1 MKYYDVS
8 HWGDSSGQSTT
19 GTREKEILINPDTG
33 KMCFLKYSMCKPGR
47 DYATEYWSEIIAY
60 EVGRYLGFNVLEYD
74 LAEKNGRFG
83 CISENMVDTDSE
95 QLIEGHS
102 ILTNYDAS
110 YDPEDKNMYS
120 KYTFSFVKNALDKY
134 GYGAFI
140 NDFIDILIFDSI
152 IGNRDRHQSNWGF
165 IHKRTQTI
173 ECAEDGGKYIRKV
186 IKKLKNSKQ
195 DKKENLEDVSKD
207 VMSPI
212 YDSGCCL
219 GRELSEESIKIRLS
233 DDISFDGFIR
243 KSQAEL
249 RRDDMPTKKVSH
261 FDLLQYV
268 MNLND
273 SYKQFVEKRIK
284 EICDKYEEK
293 EIINIIENL
302 ESCVPCKSK
311 LLCGMSSERKQFVV
325 KVICCRIGKLK
336 ELVKNVPED

>member
-8 HWGDSSGQSTT
+8 HWGDCSGQSTT
-19 GTREKEILINPDTG
+19 GTREKEILINPDTE

-102 ILTNYDAS
+102 ILSNYDAS
-110 YDPEDKNMYS
+110 YVPEDKNMYS
-120 KYTFSFVKNALDKY
+120 KYTFSFVKNALTKY

-140 NDFIDILIFDSI
+140 NNFIDILIFDSI

-165 IHKRTQTI
+165 IHKIAQVVERT
-173 ECAEDGGKYIRKV
+173 EGGDKYIKKV
-186 IKKLKNSKQ
+186 IRKLKNSKQ
-195 DKKENLEDVSKD
+195 DNIDDVSKD

-219 GRELSEESIKIRLS
+219 GRELTEEKIKIRLS
-233 DDISFDGFIR
+233 DDNSFNGFIR

-261 FDLLQYV
+261 YELLQFV
-268 MNLND
+268 MNMDD

-284 EICDKYEEK
+284 EICDRYEEK
-293 EIINIIENL
+293 EISNIIENI
-302 ESCVPCKSK
+302 ESCVPGKSK
-311 LLCGMSSERKQFVV
+311 LLCRMSSERKKFVI

-336 ELVKNVPED
+336 ELVKNVP

>member
-1 MKYYDVS
+1 MKYYEVS

-102 ILTNYDAS
+102 ILTSYDAS

-120 KYTFSFVKNALDKY
+120 KYTFSFVKNALEKY

-140 NDFIDILIFDSI
+140 NDFINILIFDSI

-165 IHKRTQTI
+165 IHKRPQAKEED
-173 ECAEDGGKYIRKV
+173 ECEDKYIKKV
-186 IKKLKNSKQ
+186 IKRLKNSKQ
-195 DKKENLEDVSKD
+195 EKIEDVSKD
-207 VMSPI
+207 IMSPI

-219 GRELSEESIKIRLS
+219 GRELTEDNIIIRLS
-233 DDISFDGFIR
+233 DDISFDSFIR

-261 FDLLQYV
+261 FDLLQFV
-268 MNLND
+268 MNKDD

-284 EICDKYEEK
+284 EISDIYEEK
-293 EIINIIENL
+293 EISNIIENI
-302 ESCVPCKSK
+302 ESCVPSKSK
-311 LLCGMSSERKQFVV
+311 LLCRMSSERKRFIV
-325 KVICCRIGKLK
+325 KVICCRIEKLK
-336 ELVKNVPED
+336 ELVKDVPKD